1 MPPPMA
7 ERRLP
12 RGTDNTGLL
21 LGDLVPGTRVGEFVI
36 ESRLGARGTGHVY
49 KATHLVLPRRAT
61 IQVLPAP
68 DGLVRSAAMDLLRE
82 ACIVDAIDHPG
93 MPRVFETG
101 MLDDRRP
108 WIASELIEGQTV
120 AQILETR
127 AMSIA
132 DIVAIVRDVA
142 DILAESHRRGL
153 VHGHVAP
160 GAIVIPAELRRYPV
174 CLVDWVGARTHDST
188 APLPLVVGSRYVA
201 PEQANGIAM
210 NDRSDVF
217 SLGRIGRD
225 LLDCAGRDEIS
236 PMLVALL
243 DSMITED
250 PTARPSS
257 ASVRNTATWLSAELA
272 TEETA
277 PPPDAVPPPDAEP
290 TMRSAPITSEIAAEV
305 AGEIHNGQPTPR
317 DSFPEITID
326 AD

>member
-1 MPPPMA
+1 MA
-7 ERRLP
+7 DRRLP
-12 RGTDNTGLL
+12 RGTDNAGLL

-36 ESRLGARGTGHVY
+36 ESRLGARGTGHIY

-61 IQVLPAP
+61 IQVLPTP
-68 DGLVRSAAMDLLRE
+68 DGPVRSAALELLRE

-101 MLDDRRP
+101 LLDDRRP
-108 WIASELIEGQTV
+108 WIASELIEGETV
-120 AQILETR
+120 ADLLHAR
-127 AMSIA
+127 GVSIA
-132 DIVAIVRDVA
+132 EIVSIVRDVA

-160 GAIVIPAELRRYPV
+160 GAIVIPAELRRYPI
-174 CLVDWVGARTHDST
+174 CLVDWVGARTHDSK

-201 PEQANGIAM
+201 PEQASGAAM

-225 LLDCAGRDEIS
+225 LLDGAAGDEIP

-243 DSMITED
+243 DSMIAED
-250 PTARPSS
+250 PAARPSS
-257 ASVRNTATWLSAELA
+257 ASVRNTATWLAAELA
-272 TEETA
+272 TEE
-277 PPPDAVPPPDAEP
+277 PDVEP
-290 TMRSAPITSEIAAEV
+290 TVRSAPITSELAAEV
-305 AGEIHNGQPTPR
+305 AGEIHNGEPRPR

-326 AD
+326 TE